1 MSWSFRQTNPSIQA
15 ITDQPK
21 SLWHQQNHPTASP
34 KFNLIK
40 FFAFLYKFS
49 FVFPSLSLDKRR
61 QHIYLASAKSGRDT
75 AISESAKTRD
85 NVCFIC
91 FMFNVAKP
99 ASRWGIRQKRHGGRE
114 RYFSPSSA
122 ANYGSLYSIT
132 QKLFFFF
139 LLLCYVHFLSCY
151 KFNLYNGWW
160 FNAREFSLICICCN

>member
-1 MSWSFRQTNPSIQA
+1 MSQSFKHKKDFVKLIHQFRPSQISRNRCD
-15 ITDQPK
+15 INQPSHSVAK
-21 SLWHQQNHPTASP
+21 ISFH
-34 KFNLIK
+34 KNLRI
-40 FFAFLYKFS
+40 LYKFS
-49 FVFPSLSLDKRR
+49 FVFPSLSLEKRR

-75 AISESAKTRD
+75 AISVSAKTRD

-99 ASRWGIRQKRHGGRE
+99 ASRWRWRIRQKRHGGRE

-122 ANYGSLYSIT
+122 ANYGFLCSIT

-151 KFNLYNGWW
+151 KFNLYNG
-160 FNAREFSLICICCN
+160 